1 MSFEIDRMDTLQQ
14 LDMPEEFKRIGKPT
28 KGLEVFNDNRETL
41 FCQGSGNRLTYC
53 DAKEYLVARPDLY
66 DLFLRQVPKENI
78 LMGKRVFNFEQSDF
92 GVMIRCND
100 NKTHHGNI
108 LVGADGAHSVVRQH
122 LFKVLKHKNLLPLS
136 DEGELPFSCACLVG
150 QTEVLD
156 LENFSSLKLPH
167 SKFNSV
173 LGIKYDEC
181 YSVVPAPSGG

>member
-41 FCQGSGNRLTYC
+41 SVRVQAIGSST
-53 DAKEYLVARPDLY
+53 RPDLY

-122 LFKVLKHKNLLPLS
+122 LFKVIKHKNLLPLS

-156 LENFSSLKLPH
+156 LEDFPSLKLPH